1 MGLDTTL
8 VITAVAIVGLIVLAA
23 VSATR
28 TTKLNVDP
36 LQNHLMRLIQG
47 LNENGHTP
55 ANRERFSSLAAG
67 YFQHYRITRP
77 SEHRTRLAHAFSFVR
92 LGLMPDEAEQTRLF
106 LRTWRMPKLSPQ
118 TTAQQERTKLSSGPP
133 DVFLSYA
140 REDRENAQI
149 VVAHLEALSLTV
161 WWDDGIQTGQ
171 RWENEIKRQLE
182 LAGSV
187 IVLWTGFSTVSEW
200 VRVEASFAKEH
211 AKLAPA
217 FLRQCRLPK
226 GFADLQTADLSDWDG
241 DPDHTGWVKLVG
253 GVRAIIAKRN
263 T

>member
-1 MGLDTTL
+1 METTL
-8 VITAVAIVGLIVLAA
+8 VIAAVVIVGLIIFLATF
-23 VSATR
+23 STR

-55 ANRERFSSLAAG
+55 ANHERFTSLAAG
-67 YFQHYRITRP
+67 YFQHYRITRS
-77 SEHRTRLAHAFSFVR
+77 SEHRTRLAHALSFVR
-92 LGLMPDEAEQTRLF
+92 LGLMPDEVEQTRLF
-106 LRTWRMPKLSPQ
+106 LRTWRMPKAVPQ
-118 TTAQQERTKLSSGPP
+118 TTATPEREKLLSGPP

-171 RWENEIKRQLE
+171 RWETEIKRQLE

-226 GFADLQTADLSDWDG
+226 AFAELQTADLSDWDG
-241 DPDHTGWVKLVG
+241 DPEHAGWVKLVA
-253 GVRAIIAKRN
+253 GVRAIIAKR
-263 T
+263 TS